1 MTSLTSF
8 DTTPCTA
15 QPPTVD
21 SPYMTKRAVAKF
33 PNVSERRVDRL
44 RASGD
49 VGYVLVRGQVRVS
62 LHDVVRFL
70 AKDEVSSIA

>member
-1 MTSLTSF
+1 MTTMTVL
-8 DTTPCTA
+8 DTTPRTA

-33 PNVSERRVDRL
+33 LNVSERTVDRL
-44 RASGD
+44 MASGD
-49 VGYVLVRGQVRVS
+49 LGYVRVRGQVRFS

-70 AKDEVSSIA
+70 VKNEVSSIA

>member
-1 MTSLTSF
+1 
-8 DTTPCTA
+8 
-15 QPPTVD
+15 
-21 SPYMTKRAVAKF
+21 MTKRAVAKF